1 MTLYIDPAQIVWGA
15 FDALEPSRPEWTE
28 QFAYWDDYV
37 EKFFRSNG
45 LPFSPGDSNVENW
58 LMAPDRAPF
67 AEMVRHLLPRLS
79 ERADLSGTEAILFA
93 HWLPDLHMGTSVTN
107 FAMHQLALSSCF
119 GFAISDRGLSAPFFA
134 FDTLYKYLK
143 AKNGPGL
150 LLIADQK
157 HLLYK
162 SSVVDSLAPKNAAA
176 AVRLDPSKTAGFAY
190 RGYRRVALEDGAN
203 GEADLLIGELVQQ
216 FGLDADRLT
225 VIGPDALIG
234 DCGLLGVEMIVTDE
248 TLVCSAPFAAFA
260 DNADLS
266 RDWLLLCRDARH
278 VTALAFGGRGG

>member
-1 MTLYIDPAQIVWGA
+1 MTLYINPDHIVWGA

-67 AEMVRHLLPRLS
+67 AEMVRQLLPRLS

-107 FAMHQLALSSCF
+107 FAMHQLALTSCF

-134 FDTLYKYLK
+134 FDTLHKYLT
-143 AKNGPGL
+143 AKNCPGL

-162 SSVVDSLAPKNAAA
+162 SRVVDSLAPRNAAT
-176 AVRLDPSKTAGFAY
+176 AVRLDPGNAAGFAY
-190 RGYRRVALEDGAN
+190 RGYRRVALEDGAD
-203 GEADLLIGELVQQ
+203 GGADLLIAELALH

-234 DCGLLGVEMIVTDE
+234 ECGLLGVEVIRTDA

-266 RDWLLLCRDARH
+266 RDWLLLCRDDRH
-278 VTALAFGGRGG
+278 ATALAFGGRRG